1 MTEYPL
7 SPNESLGIII
17 KVVNIGLP
25 YMKTK
30 SIRLSFFVKWAMAAS
45 KSLSFDLSFKRSPFS
60 MYISA
65 KAPRRSCPVL
75 FLAYVLMRFRAE
87 KERSTEE
94 VDTGMVSTRQVR

>member
-45 KSLSFDLSFKRSPFS
+45 
-60 MYISA
+60 
-65 KAPRRSCPVL
+65 
-75 FLAYVLMRFRAE
+75 
-87 KERSTEE
+87 
-94 VDTGMVSTRQVR
+94 